1 MKAKTIIPAL
11 AFGAMALSSIPAQ
24 AGPVIDN
31 KEVISMKIKAVGS
44 VATSQNKVLKF
55 TWSNK
60 DLLNLGN
67 YPQGSQ
73 LVLWQYKFWVFPPN
87 APAPTVDL
95 TSEGILKYDY
105 VKYSRDEVVLNNG
118 TTKGVAIGSVTM
130 KYRSDGAS
138 VLEANEYAFDLSG
151 GNDWRDMETKTNP
164 SDNSYVRSVEFLS
177 PILTGVGF
185 AAEGT
190 AVRAQMSVGQSWIDP
205 SNPAQAALLGMLPAN
220 GSVMGNGSGKLSRE

>member
-11 AFGAMALSSIPAQ
+11 AFGAMALSSVPSQ

-31 KEVISMKIKAVGS
+31 KEVISMKIKGIGS
-44 VATSQNKVLKF
+44 VATSKNKVLKF

-67 YPQGSQ
+67 YPEGSQ
-73 LVLWQYKFWVFPPN
+73 LVLWQYKFWVFPPK

-95 TSEGILKYDY
+95 TTLGILKYDY

-118 TTKGVAIGSVTM
+118 TTKGVAIGSVVM
-130 KYRSDGAS
+130 KYRSEGNAALVD
-138 VLEANEYAFDLSG
+138 NEYSFDLSG

-164 SDNSYVRSVEFLS
+164 SDNSYVRSVGFHS
-177 PILTGVGF
+177 PILTGAVF

-190 AVRAQMSVGQSWIDP
+190 EIRDQMIVGQSWIDP
-205 SNPAQAALLGMLPAN
+205 NNPAQAALLGMLPAS
-220 GSVMGNGSGKLSRE
+220 GSVMGNGSGKLIR